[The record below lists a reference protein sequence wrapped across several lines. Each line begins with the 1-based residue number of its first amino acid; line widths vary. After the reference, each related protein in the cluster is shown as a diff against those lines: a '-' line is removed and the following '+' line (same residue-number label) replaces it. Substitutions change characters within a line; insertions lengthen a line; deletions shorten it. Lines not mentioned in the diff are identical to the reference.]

1 MGRRQS
7 PGSHG
12 LPLPG
17 LSDRVSDLL
26 EKPERAIERRLPVGR
41 KEDPDRRAAAGD
53 GSTSGGVRRIRD
65 RQELQANKDHHRLQS
80 GPGSV

>member
-1 MGRRQS
+1 MGRRQG

-17 LSDRVSDLL
+17 LSDRVFDLL

-53 GSTSGGVRRIRD
+53 GPARGGVGRVRD
-65 RQELQANKDHHRLQS
+65 RQELQANQNYDRL
-80 GPGSV
+80 